1 MGGENN
7 VNLEKVR
14 TLLATSKL
22 ASDYLHKSDFSNFTE
37 LLEAQLTNVQSK
49 LDKSKESV
57 CSTISLQFKQTMTMT
72 RQAFRG
78 TLTVFNGHE
87 SIAMKDVRLN
97 LEVKDEEG
105 NTAGTHEFQINTESL
120 DTFGGELDG
129 AWTLD
134 AQKTGKATILFIPTK
149 YAAPTEKKN

>member
-1 MGGENN
+1 MLNN
-7 VNLEKVR
+7 FPSIQANHDHDP
-14 TLLATSKL
+14 
-22 ASDYLHKSDFSNFTE
+22 AS
-37 LLEAQLTNVQSK
+37 
-49 LDKSKESV
+49 
-57 CSTISLQFKQTMTMT
+57 
-72 RQAFRG
+72 FRG

-134 AQKTGKATILFIPTK
+134 AQKDWKGHDLVYP
-149 YAAPTEKKN
+149 N